1 MKLGVLIFSEESPSS
16 QSRMS
21 DGVVDQWTSS
31 WVSFYVGSIT
41 AIGCIQYLSFCRT
54 LTTHMLRIHA
64 AALLKA
70 LIACHMYNIVVIILR
85 SEHTVGRDIFNIL
98 SILDRAIIHSVKR
111 RQRSL
116 VLHPYIRNSP
126 VSYIYAFR
134 IQNSIRLLIVQT
146 PFDLV
151 INTVHLSFL
160 L

>member
-1 MKLGVLIFSEESPSS
+1 
-16 QSRMS
+16 
-21 DGVVDQWTSS
+21 
-31 WVSFYVGSIT
+31 
-41 AIGCIQYLSFCRT
+41 
-54 LTTHMLRIHA
+54 
-64 AALLKA
+64 
-70 LIACHMYNIVVIILR
+70 MYNIVVIILR